1 ALPIG
6 FVSLSNSNKSVS
18 LISKSLNINES
29 TTDASIN
36 LNDALPVTDNS
47 ITGFGDYIVS
57 YEDNNVSPV
66 NAILPGSS
74 TISSKSGGATVGMTA
89 NKQTITLTTYAGLLL
104 WSHKLNENQLLKN
117 YYSTVRTVDD
127 ISTYK
132 VINFAYLES
141 KNILFVLF
149 GQEIS
154 ETNTLSNLA
163 VFGLDIN
170 SGAIVV
176 PKDAT
181 LNNNQV
187 IAKARD
193 NSAFIFFNTAD
204 QLIVTSGGTNTN
216 IQSSTK
222 IMSFDSNTGFA
233 NSKGN
238 DEETNN
244 FGAISGVVG
253 SGDYLLGFLPS
264 TIENVNYSIW
274 LYSASKQTG
283 SVYGGPRNPQI
294 SYKTTNESTA
304 SIKGI
309 NMSGGTITTSLNY
322 YIYPVDNSFISNIGA
337 SNSQRFNVI
346 NTVGSTAY
354 RGYLNNTNQMPNFN
368 DITKRFFV
376 TSSTTT
382 NSNTVENVGVL
393 LDSFDKMFSSFA
405 TAVVNINSD
414 TNITFGTP
422 KLYMNYLDK
431 QPMTGPTDLSY
442 DATKKT
448 GLEDGVA
455 VTNWTFNS
463 VGYDKKSEFV
473 YFSLSGEETNATDQ
487 TIISGK
493 YLTNTRY
500 IDLKVTTSDANR
512 VSSDAYV
519 ETNPY
524 TLSVVNFDTYTNSGN
539 LYLTKQVID
548 GSDGE
553 WLTSTIEKLNDD
565 AEDFKPTQDPKINF
579 SSLRNFEMEIENSQ
593 ILNEV
598 MPSFMNNN
606 LNSLDKFLN
615 DKGISDIVTFKKATG
630 NDETGEIRLET
641 EITYA
646 NDFGDETKENNG
658 NVSYLSYIQVTG
670 FSRNDFSLIFKTEEA
685 IADIKAKYSA
695 EEIVKSENKGWV
707 IQELLEKILIKD
719 KNITITESMK
729 NIITLNNPSSD
740 SLRIDIDIP
749 IKTSPTDT
757 NGILPVGFPED
768 QAKKTITYSG
778 FTGTETPPFVSL
790 PTNPDDPNN
799 SNNPN
804 NTNLG
809 NGSSAGEIAGI
820 VIACLAIAAI
830 LIAIAVLIRIKIK
843 NSS

>member
-1 ALPIG
+1 
-6 FVSLSNSNKSVS
+6 
-18 LISKSLNINES
+18 
-29 TTDASIN
+29 
-36 LNDALPVTDNS
+36 
-47 ITGFGDYIVS
+47 
-57 YEDNNVSPV
+57 
-66 NAILPGSS
+66 
-74 TISSKSGGATVGMTA
+74 
-89 NKQTITLTTYAGLLL
+89 
-104 WSHKLNENQLLKN
+104 
-117 YYSTVRTVDD
+117 
-127 ISTYK
+127 
-132 VINFAYLES
+132 
-141 KNILFVLF
+141 
-149 GQEIS
+149 
-154 ETNTLSNLA
+154 
-163 VFGLDIN
+163 
-170 SGAIVV
+170 
-176 PKDAT
+176 
-181 LNNNQV
+181 
-187 IAKARD
+187 
-193 NSAFIFFNTAD
+193 
-204 QLIVTSGGTNTN
+204 
-216 IQSSTK
+216 
-222 IMSFDSNTGFA
+222 
-233 NSKGN
+233 
-238 DEETNN
+238 
-244 FGAISGVVG
+244 
-253 SGDYLLGFLPS
+253 
-264 TIENVNYSIW
+264 
-274 LYSASKQTG
+274 
-283 SVYGGPRNPQI
+283 
-294 SYKTTNESTA
+294 
-304 SIKGI
+304 
-309 NMSGGTITTSLNY
+309 
-322 YIYPVDNSFISNIGA
+322 
-337 SNSQRFNVI
+337 
-346 NTVGSTAY
+346 
-354 RGYLNNTNQMPNFN
+354 
-368 DITKRFFV
+368 
-376 TSSTTT
+376 
-382 NSNTVENVGVL
+382 
-393 LDSFDKMFSSFA
+393 
-405 TAVVNINSD
+405 
-414 TNITFGTP
+414 
-422 KLYMNYLDK
+422 
-431 QPMTGPTDLSY
+431 
-442 DATKKT
+442 
-448 GLEDGVA
+448 
-455 VTNWTFNS
+455 
-463 VGYDKKSEFV
+463 
-473 YFSLSGEETNATDQ
+473 
-487 TIISGK
+487 
-493 YLTNTRY
+493 
-500 IDLKVTTSDANR
+500 
-512 VSSDAYV
+512 
-519 ETNPY
+519 
-524 TLSVVNFDTYTNSGN
+524 VNFDTYTNSEN

-548 GSDGE
+548 GNDGE

-630 NDETGEIRLET
+630 NDETGKIRLET

-843 NSS
+843 NSSIYK